1 MVMTLLILAIS
12 MFKIDE
18 RPHDISEL
26 DAILDEAMQEGTQ
39 TNNQNITYWKIV
51 FAFDIETTS
60 FTDKVTKTDH
70 NDKRSIMYIWQLAV
84 NGRCIIGREWSEFLY
99 VMNHIVEKLELSK
112 YKRILCFIH
121 NMAFEF
127 QFIRYMFEWHK
138 VFAIDKR
145 KPIYGITTSG
155 IEFRCSYILTN
166 YSLEKLGDQL
176 LKYKVSKMVGD
187 LDYSLIRTPLTP
199 LSDKELQ
206 YCINDV
212 LVVSAYIKE
221 QIEKEKFIYKIPL
234 TCTGYCRRFVRKKC
248 LYGDVFKNWRKQFR
262 RYHAMML
269 SQKITSIDEYKQLKR
284 AFTGGYTHATMTYS
298 NVTVNNVY
306 HTDFCSSYPFV
317 CLSEKRF
324 PCSSAVEIDASKITK
339 EQFENYL
346 KNYCC
351 LFDCKIYNLKPKFE
365 YESYI
370 PVYKCF
376 LKCGVIEN
384 NGRVYSADS
393 IATTLTEVDLSII
406 NAVYT
411 YDRIEV
417 NNMRIYERGYL
428 PIEIIKSII
437 KLYKDK
443 TELKGVKG
451 KENEYLVSKGL
462 LNSVY
467 GMMVTDIVRDEI
479 LYSDNEWSVKEEN
492 EEKQLEKYNNSRR
505 RFTYYPVGIW
515 VCKLAARNLWYGIM
529 EFAGDGIYFDTDS
542 HFFVNLEA
550 HKDFIKRY
558 NQMCEDK
565 LRAMCDHYGLVYEDE
580 LLPKTKDGKT
590 KPLGIMTF
598 EPFVD
603 RFKTLGAKR
612 YMTYSEG
619 ELSIT
624 VSGVNKKTAIPWL
637 LEKVGVEGAFEAF
650 EEGLI
655 VPEDATGKLTH
666 YYIDKPYEGD
676 ITDYQGKHYHYYA
689 HSGVYLEKATY
700 CFDISNDYINF
711 LKGVFYTK

>member
-1 MVMTLLILAIS
+1 

-26 DAILDEAMQEGTQ
+26 DAILDEAMQEGKQ

-70 NDKRSIMYIWQLAV
+70 NEKRSIMYIWQLAV

-99 VMNHIVEKLELSK
+99 VMNHIAEKLELSK
-112 YKRILCFIH
+112 YTRILCFIH

-127 QFIRYMFEWHK
+127 AYIYKFFEWHK

-166 YSLEKLGDQL
+166 YSLAKLGDQL
-176 LKYKVSKMVGD
+176 HKYKVSKMVGD

-234 TCTGYCRRFVRKKC
+234 TCTGYCRRYVRKKC
-248 LYGDVFKNWRKQFR
+248 LYGDMFRDWRKQFR
-262 RYHAMML
+262 NYHNFIKGL
-269 SQKITSIDEYKQLKR
+269 PLTYELYLQLHR
-284 AFTGGYTHATMTYS
+284 AFQGGFTHSSMQWSVLTI
-298 NVTVNNVY
+298 NNVQ
-306 HTDFCSSYPFV
+306 HLDFTSSYPYV
-317 CLSEKRF
+317 LLSEMF
-324 PCSSAVEIDASKITK
+324 PMTAFKDIDASKITK
-339 EQFENYL
+339 AQFENYL
-346 KNYCC
+346 KKYCC
-351 LFDCKIYNLKPKFE
+351 LFDCKIYNLKQKPDA
-365 YESYI
+365 ESYI
-370 PVYKCF
+370 AVHKCF
-376 LKCGVIEN
+376 LKAGVIEN
-384 NGRVYSADS
+384 NGRVYSAS
-393 IATTLTEVDLSII
+393 CVTMTLTEVDLQII
-406 NAVYT
+406 NAC
-411 YDRIEV
+411 YDFDHIEV
-417 NNMRIYERGYL
+417 SNMKISEKGYL
-428 PIEIIKSII
+428 PIEIIRSII

-443 TELKGVKG
+443 TELKGVKD

-462 LNSVY
+462 LNSIY
-467 GMMVTDIVRDEI
+467 GMMVTDVVRDEI
-479 LYSDNEWSVKEEN
+479 VFKDNEWSIKDADPA
-492 EEKQLEKYNNSRR
+492 KDIEKYNKSRR
-505 RFTYYPVGIW
+505 RFLWYPWGVWCTAYARRNLFYGILEF
-515 VCKLAARNLWYGIM
+515 CNLGKGDKLA
-529 EFAGDGIYFDTDS
+529 GDYIYADTDS
-542 HFFVNLEA
+542 IFCTNIEA
-550 HKDFIKRY
+550 HKDFIDRY
-558 NQMCEDK
+558 NKLCEKK
-565 LRAMCDHYGLVYEDE
+565 LRTMCDHYGLIYEDE
-580 LLPKTKDGKT
+580 LLPKTIKGVV
-590 KPLGIMTF
+590 KPIGVWDR
-598 EPFVD
+598 EPD
-603 RFKTLGAKR
+603 IQKFKTLGAKR
-612 YMTYSEG
+612 YMTYIDG